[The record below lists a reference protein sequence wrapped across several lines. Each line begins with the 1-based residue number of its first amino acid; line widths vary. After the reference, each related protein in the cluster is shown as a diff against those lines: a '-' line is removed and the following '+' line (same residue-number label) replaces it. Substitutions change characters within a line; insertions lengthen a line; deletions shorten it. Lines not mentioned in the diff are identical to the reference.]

1 MRAFKDDFISS
12 PATQKPPPLK
22 RGFLTPRYRPPLP
35 QQTPGAARQKTGGP
49 QKPGGDQKKDE
60 QKPKPGED
68 QPAAPSPTP
77 GEKKEGDLKANN
89 PQDQQPAKPEEN
101 KPEGQAAAGEEEEKD
116 GEMSAAQ
123 ARGLLNSLRSEEE
136 KVNLMQQQTSQDVSR
151 DW

>member
-1 MRAFKDDFISS
+1 EKKDGQDGNKD
-12 PATQKPPPLK
+12 QE
-22 RGFLTPRYRPPLP
+22 
-35 QQTPGAARQKTGGP
+35 
-49 QKPGGDQKKDE
+49 KPGG
-60 QKPKPGED
+60 D